1 MSFTKVLEDRV
12 FSLHT
17 EAEFNCLALDIY
29 AYQFAKNPV
38 YRSFCETLKGRAFN
52 PTEPSEIPYLPIR
65 FFKSHQVY
73 SGNQAV
79 ERVFESSGT
88 GDTLRSKHYVHSEA
102 LYRRSFMKGFK
113 SIYGRPSEYVILAL
127 LPSYLER
134 QNASLV
140 YMADALIQASG
151 HPKSG
156 FYLDDLSRLA
166 ELLQELNTKE
176 KQVLL
181 FGVSF
186 ALLDLAERYPMPLP
200 LTTLIETGG
209 MKGRRREWIRQELHA
224 YLRDRFPGVTIHSE
238 YGMTEL
244 LSQAYSQEAGRFVAP
259 SWMKIEIREVEDP
272 LSNCVSERTG
282 GVNIMDLANLYS
294 CSFIATDDLGRKYE
308 DGSFEILGRFDHSDI
323 RGCNLMVL

>member
-1 MSFTKVLEDRV
+1 MVPNTALEDRI

-17 EAEFNCLALDIY
+17 TEDFNRLALDIY
-29 AYQFAKNPV
+29 AYQFENNPV
-38 YRSFCETLKGRAFN
+38 YRSFCEGLKGLDYS
-52 PTEPSEIPYLPIR
+52 PTNQADIPHLPIS
-65 FFKSHQVY
+65 FFKSHRVV
-73 SGNQAV
+73 SGNRPV
-79 ERVFESSGT
+79 ERIFESSGT
-88 GDTLRSKHYVHSEA
+88 GDSLRSKHYILSEA
-102 LYRRSFMKGFK
+102 VYRRSFMEGFTRV
-113 SIYGRPSEYVILAL
+113 YGKASDYVIMAL

-134 QNASLV
+134 ENASLV

-156 FYLDDLSRLA
+156 FYLDDLSTLA
-166 ELLQELNTKE
+166 THLHKLNTE
-176 KQVLL
+176 GKQILL

-200 LTTLIETGG
+200 HTTVIETGG
-209 MKGRRREWIRQELHA
+209 MKGRRREWIRQELHD
-224 YLRDRFPGVTIHSE
+224 YLTERFPDVRIHSE

-244 LSQAYSQEAGRFVAP
+244 LSQAYALDKGKFYTP
-259 SWMKIEIREVEDP
+259 PWMQVRIREIEDP
-272 LSNCVSERTG
+272 LSRATIGKTG
-282 GVNIMDLANLYS
+282 GVNISDLANLYS